1 MPDASS
7 GPELPYLANLSL
19 SYGEALGPLTKAV
32 DAWDEYADW
41 NPVPPLAHQARD
53 LIDAARALVAA
64 NRELEAYVAHLRTQ
78 TIDAYLRTQTD
89 AATARAVLG
98 LPKVDPAWGDPQRA
112 QASVGYTM
120 PQVPPATMKA
130 CIEVPYTEDM
140 VRDEAVVNRVY
151 GYAEGG
157 PSRQPC
163 PNGCGLLL
171 TPEYENHICPGA
183 PPCDEHYTEGKVCAT
198 HRGKLSALAEC
209 WNFRD
214 ALGNAPERGCCASRI
229 DAYHAADCQAPG
241 VVREGEFDR

>member
-140 VRDEAVVNRVY
+140 VRDEAVVNRVF
-151 GYAEGG
+151 GYA
-157 PSRQPC
+157 QP
-163 PNGCGLLL
+163 
-171 TPEYENHICPGA
+171 TA
-183 PPCDEHYTEGKVCAT
+183 
-198 HRGKLSALAEC
+198 
-209 WNFRD
+209 
-214 ALGNAPERGCCASRI
+214 RGCCASRT

-241 VVREGEFDR
+241 VVREGEFARGGVVDCPSCERLGYVCGDHR